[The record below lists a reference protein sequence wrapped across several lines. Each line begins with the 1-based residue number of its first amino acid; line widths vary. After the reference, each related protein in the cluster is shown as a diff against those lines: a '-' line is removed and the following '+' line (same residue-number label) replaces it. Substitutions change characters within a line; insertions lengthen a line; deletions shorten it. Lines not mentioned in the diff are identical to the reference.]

1 MSVLAELAL
10 IFGICLAGEALAA
23 LLPVQFPASVIGL
36 LLLMALLFAGV
47 IKTRHIQ
54 RVAEF
59 FMANMAFVFVPAC
72 VSVMQQYELIR
83 PQLLTFL
90 GICLLT
96 TPLVY
101 LTTAWTVQA
110 VMALRRHRR
119 KGAGQDA

>member
-1 MSVLAELAL
+1 MSVIAELAL
-10 IFGICLAGEALAA
+10 IFGICLAGEVIAA

-36 LLLMALLFAGV
+36 LLLMVLLFAGV

-54 RVAEF
+54 RVTEF

-83 PQLLTFL
+83 PQLLAFL

-101 LTTAWTVQA
+101 LTTAWTVQGI
-110 VMALRRHRR
+110 MALRRRGG
-119 KGAGQDA
+119 KGAEQDA